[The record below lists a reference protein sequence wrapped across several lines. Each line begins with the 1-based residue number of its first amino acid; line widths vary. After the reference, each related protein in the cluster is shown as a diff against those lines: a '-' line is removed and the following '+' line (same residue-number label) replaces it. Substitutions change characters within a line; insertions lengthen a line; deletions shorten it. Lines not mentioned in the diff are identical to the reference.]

1 MSIRGLPPGYMIGGY
16 EPKREPTRHEADFV
30 ECPSCGGRMHRN
42 AQRCHD
48 CHVDQN
54 GTWDPITDRA
64 ERQERQERFDL
75 ALQAGWTL
83 EELYGGTYDP
93 DDPQKDKLPTRTEIV
108 ARMIKN
114 WRTKQEGESGT
125 ND

>member
-1 MSIRGLPPGYMIGGY
+1 
-16 EPKREPTRHEADFV
+16 
-30 ECPSCGGRMHRN
+30 MHRN
-42 AQRCHD
+42 AQLCHN

-75 ALQAGWTL
+75 ALAAGWTL
-83 EELYGGTYDP
+83 AELYGGTFDP
-93 DDPQKDKLPTRTEIV
+93 NEPKGDKLPSRTEIV
-108 ARMIKN
+108 KRMIKN
-114 WRTKQEGESGT
+114 WRAMSDNDNGGT